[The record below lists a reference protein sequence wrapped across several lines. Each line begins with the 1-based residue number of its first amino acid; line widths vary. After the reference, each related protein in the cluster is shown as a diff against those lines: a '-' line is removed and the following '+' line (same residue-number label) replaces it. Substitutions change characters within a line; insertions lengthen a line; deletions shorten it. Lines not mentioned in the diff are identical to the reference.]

1 MPSNRVRRAS
11 EDVMREL
18 SDIIRTLK
26 DPRVTGMLSIVKVD
40 LTSDYSYCTVY
51 ISSLDG
57 EDAARSAVLGLTSAA
72 GFIRREI
79 GIRLRLRRTP
89 EFTFVADNGIEHSA
103 HIHKMLREIVPKSAD
118 DGDDAHDD

>member
-1 MPSNRVRRAS
+1 MPSHRVNRAS

-26 DPRVTGMLSIVKVD
+26 DPRVSGMLSVVKVD
-40 LTSDYSYCTVY
+40 LSADYSYCTVY
-51 ISSLDG
+51 ISSLEG
-57 EDAARSAVLGLTSAA
+57 EEAAQKAVLGLTSAA

-89 EFTFVADNGIEHSA
+89 EFTFVADSGIEHSA
-103 HIHKMLREIVPKSAD
+103 VIHRILREIIPGDASNAD
-118 DGDDAHDD
+118 ND